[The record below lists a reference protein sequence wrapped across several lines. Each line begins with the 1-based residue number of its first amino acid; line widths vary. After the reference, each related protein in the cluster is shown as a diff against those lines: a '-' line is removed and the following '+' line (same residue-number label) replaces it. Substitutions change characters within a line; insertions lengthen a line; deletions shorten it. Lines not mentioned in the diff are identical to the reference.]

1 MKILIVDDDVVS
13 SKKMEKILE
22 NFGSCTVTDS
32 GEQAI
37 DIFQK
42 ALSDKEPCGLVTLDI
57 SMPGKDGIEV
67 LRCFRELEKKADIA
81 GPAAATIFMVTSTAN
96 KEAVLAC
103 IQAGCSDYIVK
114 PFNMQT
120 IGQKLLGRGLI
131 DRLPEQPAEKGD
143 TDLEALPQITAQ
155 YIETVLKEIVS
166 GAVLLPSL
174 PEICLKFK
182 DLLQKGPSVK
192 EIAEMLKQDMAISA
206 KLISLSN
213 TVMYRG
219 AQENKNLEQAIGRLG
234 LATTKKLV
242 DAISQRSMCN
252 TIIAKYKEYVG
263 SLWEHSLA
271 CAYAAQA
278 IAELLRLPQSDEFFT
293 LGLLHDIGKLILL
306 QIISRQEAD
315 GLRKDGVDTD
325 ELYRLLDEQ
334 HNVFGATLLK
344 RWGFA
349 DAYGAVAQYHNRLD
363 KAGSIPR
370 EIAVVHCANLL
381 VKSMG
386 FACLNQSGISLEN
399 EDLARVLKAPA
410 DAIAGVRQ
418 AVQVTMDGVKD
429 KFN

>member
-13 SKKMEKILE
+13 STKMEKILE
-22 NFGSCTVTDS
+22 NFGQCTVTGS
-32 GEQAI
+32 GDEAI
-37 DIFQK
+37 NIFQK
-42 ALSDKEPCGLVTLDI
+42 ALDDKDPCTLVTLDI

-67 LRCFRELEKKADIA
+67 LQCVRDLEKKANIP
-81 GPAAATIFMVTSTAN
+81 GHKPATIFMVTSVAQ
-96 KEAVLAC
+96 KDSVLSC
-103 IQAGCSDYIVK
+103 IQAGCTDYIVK

-120 IGQKLLGRGLI
+120 ISQKLLGRKLI
-131 DRLPEQPAEKGD
+131 DHLPEQPGDQAAAEPLSGS
-143 TDLEALPQITAQ
+143 TAQ
-155 YIETVLKEIVS
+155 SVEAVLKDIVS
-166 GAVLLPSL
+166 GNTLLPSL
-174 PEICLKFK
+174 PEVCLKFK
-182 DLLQKGPSVK
+182 DMLQKGPSVK
-192 EIAEMLKQDMAISA
+192 EIAELLRQDMAISA

-252 TIIAKYKEYVG
+252 SIIAKYRGYVS

-271 CAYAAQA
+271 CAYAGQA
-278 IAELLRLPQSDEFFT
+278 IAELIRLPQADDFFT

-306 QIISRQEAD
+306 QIVSKQEAD
-315 GLRKDGVDTD
+315 GLHRDGVGAD

-334 HNVFGATLLK
+334 HTMFGATLLK
-344 RWGFA
+344 RWGFSETYA
-349 DAYGAVAQYHNRLD
+349 AVAQHHHQLD
-363 KAGSIPR
+363 KAGPITR

-386 FACLNQSGISLEN
+386 FQCLNQAQISLADD
-399 EDLARVLKAPA
+399 DLARVLKVHA

-418 AVQVTMDGVKD
+418 AVQATMDGVKD
-429 KFN
+429 MFG